1 MHWLMALQAAG
12 QVATDAAKQAA
23 SGASDNPTATL
34 GLAVVIPFMLQAMKN
49 ATWFPWLNRQ
59 TSQINFI
66 VGILAAGGA
75 TFGIH
80 ATWDM
85 NTGGTITLPSLLGF
99 WQAFVQWAAQQTAYK
114 GLVVP
119 AETLGEIRTMLERI
133 LTPPPVSEG
142 AAKAEDAKAEEVKPH
157 A

>member
-1 MHWLMALQAAG
+1 MYWLTALQAAG
-12 QVATDAAKQAA
+12 QTATTAAAQAA

-49 ATWFPWLNRQ
+49 ASWFPWLTRH
-59 TSQINFI
+59 TSQLNFA
-66 VGILAAGGA
+66 VGIVAATAA

-80 ATWDM
+80 ATWDAS
-85 NTGGTITLPSLLGF
+85 TGGTITIPGLMGL

-119 AETLGEIRTMLERI
+119 AETLGEIRTMLERF
-133 LTPPPVSEG
+133 LTPPPVS
-142 AAKAEDAKAEEVKPH
+142 
-157 A
+157 